1 MDLQVTEKVFA
12 EIIAAFSRA
21 LKHGGWWYIYG
32 TWRDGRI
39 EAAWATRHA
48 VKKPRACVA
57 LLDTGE
63 YPVRDALPVHRDE
76 VLTWLRRSGFRV
88 TVVSLN

>member
-1 MDLQVTEKVFA
+1 MELQVTEKVFA
-12 EIIAAFSRA
+12 EIIKAFATA
-21 LKHGGWWYIYG
+21 LSKGGWWYIYG
-32 TWRDGRI
+32 TWRDGWI
-39 EAAWATRHA
+39 EAAWATRRV
-48 VKKPRACVA
+48 VKRPRACVA

-63 YPVRDALPVHRDE
+63 YPVRDLPVDRYE